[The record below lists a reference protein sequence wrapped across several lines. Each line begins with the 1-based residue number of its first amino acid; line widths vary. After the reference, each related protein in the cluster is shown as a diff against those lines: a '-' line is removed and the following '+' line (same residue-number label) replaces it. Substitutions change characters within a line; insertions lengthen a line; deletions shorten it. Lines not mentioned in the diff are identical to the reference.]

1 MSRARGR
8 TDANHAEIVKALRQ
22 AGCAVCDLSG
32 VGKGCPD
39 LLVSR
44 GFETM
49 LLEVK
54 DGAKSPSERRL
65 TPAQQEFHAMWRGR
79 IAVVTSITEA
89 LAIIETYCL

>member
-8 TDANHAEIVKALRQ
+8 VDGNHSAIVKALRQ

-44 GFETM
+44 SGENW

-54 DGAKSPSERRL
+54 DGSKSPSERRL
-65 TPAQQEFHAMWRGR
+65 TPDQEKWHAEWRGR
-79 IAVVTSITEA
+79 VLVVHSVAEA
-89 LAIIETYCL
+89 LATL